1 MVFGKFASNRN
12 EKIKV
17 KMNNPVHL
25 GLSILE
31 ISQTLIYELWYDYIK
46 PKYQC
51 NVRLCTWIQIAL
63 SFILKL

>member
-1 MVFGKFASNRN
+1 MVFGKFA
-12 EKIKV
+12 
-17 KMNNPVHL
+17 VHL